1 MSSACLLFVE
11 KLESRNKLNHIT
23 EKMQREK
30 NGQARQNNNT
40 LAIKQSQG
48 PLVFPQGLEL
58 IDAMSFEQFCKD

>member
-11 KLESRNKLNHIT
+11 KLESKNKFNEIT

-30 NGQARQNNNT
+30 NRQARQNNNT

-48 PLVFPQGLEL
+48 PLVFPQGL
-58 IDAMSFEQFCKD
+58 